1 MGILEGKAIVV
12 TGAGR
17 GLGEAYALHAA
28 RSGACV
34 VVNDIDGELAE
45 AVADRIGRCGG
56 RAVASAQSVRDPDQA
71 SGVVERCLAEF
82 GKVDG
87 LVNNAALNYGALP
100 WDENVDVAREVIEV
114 NVLGVLYCGI
124 AAARVM
130 RTQRAGSIV
139 NISSGSSFGQR
150 AAGTYAASKGA
161 VASLTYSWALDMAEL
176 GIRVNG
182 VCPVAWTRM
191 VERSP
196 AAQLRVTPR
205 RTPDRIA
212 PLVTY
217 LLSDLAEGIT
227 GQLIRFTGDQLHIVR
242 QPGIKEPV
250 LHRERWATEDIAAV
264 FDGVLDHNLEPFGL
278 DKQVPPRL
286 RVARSAPA
294 E

>member
-1 MGILEGKAIVV
+1 MGILEGKAIVI

-28 RSGACV
+28 RAGACV
-34 VVNDIDGELAE
+34 VVNDIDGEQAE

-100 WDENVDVAREVIEV
+100 WDEDVDVARELIEV

-130 RTQRAGSIV
+130 HTQGAGSIV

-196 AAQLRVTPR
+196 AAQVRVTPR
-205 RTPDRIA
+205 RTPDRVA

-217 LLSDLAEGIT
+217 LLSDRAEGIT

-250 LHRERWATEDIAAV
+250 LHRECWMTEDIAAA
-264 FDGVLDHNLEPFGL
+264 FDGVLGHNLEHFGL

-286 RVARSAPA
+286 RVASSASA

>member
-1 MGILEGKAIVV
+1 MGILEGKAIVI

-17 GLGEAYALHAA
+17 GLGEAYAMHAA
-28 RSGACV
+28 RSGASV

-71 SGVVERCLAEF
+71 SAVVERCLAEF

-87 LVNNAALNYGALP
+87 LVNNAALHYRALP
-100 WDENVDVAREVIEV
+100 WDEDVDVARELIEV

-130 RTQRAGSIV
+130 RAQRAGSIV

-161 VASLTYSWALDMAEL
+161 VASLTYSWALDLAEL
-176 GIRVNG
+176 GVRVNG
-182 VCPVAWTRM
+182 VCPLAWTRM

-196 AAQLRVTPR
+196 AAQSRVTPR
-205 RTPDRIA
+205 GTPDRVA

-217 LLSDLAEGIT
+217 LLSDEAEGIT

-250 LHRERWATEDIAAV
+250 LHREDWATEDIAAA
-264 FDGVLDHNLEPFGL
+264 FDEVLNHHLELFGL
-278 DKQVPPRL
+278 DKQAPPRL
-286 RVARSAPA
+286 RVAAAAPA